1 MSQVPSSRTLEAAL
15 PGEGEDATA
24 NLVDWDGPTDAA
36 NPMNW
41 PSRKRWAHI
50 ITVAVLGLIP

>member
-1 MSQVPSSRTLEAAL
+1 MSQPPSSGALEAAL
-15 PGEGEDATA
+15 LREGDDATA
-24 NLVDWDGPTDAA
+24 NLVDWDGPNDAA

-41 PSRKRWAHI
+41 PNRKRWAHI

>member
-1 MSQVPSSRTLEAAL
+1 MSQAPSSAALEAAP

-24 NLVDWDGPTDAA
+24 HLVDWEGPNDAA

-41 PSRKRWAHI
+41 PNRKRRAHI